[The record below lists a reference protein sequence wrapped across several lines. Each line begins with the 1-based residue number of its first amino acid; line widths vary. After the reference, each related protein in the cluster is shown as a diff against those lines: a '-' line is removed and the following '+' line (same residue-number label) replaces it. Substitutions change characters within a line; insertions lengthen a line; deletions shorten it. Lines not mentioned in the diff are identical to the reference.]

1 MGSQWNPEVFVGDP
15 SAQNY
20 EIESLRAS
28 GIQQQRMDVRHNLL
42 QQLDAKGRM
51 AMPARY
57 REQLVKSCS
66 GHLVVTIDTNH
77 RCLLLYPLPEWE
89 QIERQ
94 IESLSSFDPMSQRV
108 KHLLIGHANDL
119 ELDNSGRILLPQ
131 ELRLYAQLEKHVC
144 LIGQGKKLEIWDQDS
159 WTDQR
164 DHWLTDNTT
173 EGELPE
179 KLRTL
184 AL

>member
-1 MGSQWNPEVFVGDP
+1 MF
-15 SAQNY
+15 
-20 EIESLRAS
+20 R
-28 GIQQQRMDVRHNLL
+28 GINTIN
-42 QQLDAKGRM
+42 LDAKGRM

-57 REQLVKSCS
+57 REQLLTHCD
-66 GHLVVTIDTNH
+66 GRLVVTIDTNH
-77 RCLLLYPLPEWE
+77 RCLLLYPLAEWE

-119 ELDNSGRILLPQ
+119 EMDGSGRLLLPQ

-144 LIGQGKKLEIWDQDS
+144 LIGQGKKLEIWDQES
-159 WTDQR
+159 WNQQR
-164 DHWLTDNTT
+164 DQWLSESTT
-173 EGELPE
+173 EGELPD

>member
-1 MGSQWNPEVFVGDP
+1 M
-15 SAQNY
+15 
-20 EIESLRAS
+20 
-28 GIQQQRMDVRHNLL
+28 
-42 QQLDAKGRM
+42 DAKGRL

-57 REQLVKSCS
+57 REQLLEACS
-66 GHLVVTIDTNH
+66 GRLVVTIDTNH

-94 IESLSSFDPMSQRV
+94 IESLSSFDAMSQRV

-119 ELDNSGRILLPQ
+119 DMDGNGRILLPQ
-131 ELRLYAQLEKHVC
+131 ELRQYAGLEKQLC
-144 LIGQGKKLEIWDQDS
+144 LIGQGKKLEIWSQEN
-159 WTDQR
+159 WNDQR
-164 DHWLTDNTT
+164 DQWLSESTQ

-179 KLRTL
+179 KLRSL

>member
-1 MGSQWNPEVFVGDP
+1 MFRGVQHIN
-15 SAQNY
+15 
-20 EIESLRAS
+20 
-28 GIQQQRMDVRHNLL
+28 
-42 QQLDAKGRM
+42 LDAKGRM
-51 AMPARY
+51 AVPSRQ
-57 REQLVKSCS
+57 RELLSVLGDGHIVLTVDTQTSC
-66 GHLVVTIDTNH
+66 LT
-77 RCLLLYPLPEWE
+77 LYPLPEWE

-119 ELDNSGRILLPQ
+119 ELDNSGRVLLPQ
-131 ELRLYAQLEKHVC
+131 ELRQYAKLEKHVC
-144 LIGQGKKLEIWDQDS
+144 LIGQGKKLEIWDQQS
-159 WTDQR
+159 WSEQR
-164 DHWLTDNTT
+164 DTWLTERTT

>member
-1 MGSQWNPEVFVGDP
+1 MF
-15 SAQNY
+15 
-20 EIESLRAS
+20 R
-28 GIQQQRMDVRHNLL
+28 GINTIN
-42 QQLDAKGRM
+42 LDAKGRM

-57 REQLVKSCS
+57 REQLVAVCA
-66 GHLVVTIDTNH
+66 GRMVVTIDTNH
-77 RCLLLYPLPEWE
+77 CCLLLYPLTEWE

-94 IESLSSFDPMSQRV
+94 IEALSSFDRMSQRV

-119 ELDNSGRILLPQ
+119 ELDNSGRVLLPQ
-131 ELRLYAQLEKHVC
+131 ELRQYAKLEKHVC
-144 LIGQGKKLEIWDQDS
+144 LIGQGKKLEIWDQQS
-159 WTDQR
+159 WSEQR
-164 DHWLTDNTT
+164 DNWLTESAT

>member
-1 MGSQWNPEVFVGDP
+1 MF
-15 SAQNY
+15 
-20 EIESLRAS
+20 R
-28 GIQQQRMDVRHNLL
+28 GINTIN
-42 QQLDAKGRM
+42 LDAKGRM

-57 REQLVKSCS
+57 REQLQQSCS

-77 RCLLLYPLPEWE
+77 RCLLLYPVSEWE

-119 ELDNSGRILLPQ
+119 ELDSNGRVLLPQ
-131 ELRLYAQLEKHVC
+131 ELRHYAELEKHVC
-144 LIGQGKKLEIWDQDS
+144 LIGQGKKLEIWNQDT
-159 WTDQR
+159 WNQQR
-164 DHWLTDNTT
+164 DQWLTDPAS